1 MNTNNTNK
9 EITIAYVNYWQDP
22 KNDKYFSK
30 FIESNIG
37 SCKLVLPNDNPDILV
52 ASVFGNID
60 NITKH
65 KAKCKIFYYGENLNR
80 FPPYNNDDLMQNT
93 FDLIIGFKYTN
104 LEKKTLRFPLWLMYY
119 DYYNYSTEDNII
131 SHIENKYKENIKK
144 DKPLFA
150 TIIAR
155 HDREGQ
161 RGKIWHSLSK
171 YEATKGK
178 IIAAGDY
185 RQNTHKIGLRCEDK
199 ITHISQGIYNICP
212 ENSTYEG
219 YFTEKIFQAFEGGT
233 IPLYWAIDLPEKG
246 LINENK
252 YCFCNVNN
260 ERELNES
267 INNAMMCPEKYLD
280 GNVFTENAGNIIKEY
295 YDNLRD
301 NIKIKLGL

>member
-1 MNTNNTNK
+1 MTSNTNK
-9 EITIAYVNYWQDP
+9 EITIAYINYWQDP

-30 FIESNIG
+30 FIENNIG
-37 SCKLVLPNDNPDILV
+37 SCKLVLPNDNPDILI

-65 KAKCKIFYYGENLNR
+65 TAKCKIFYYGENLNR
-80 FPPYNNDDLMQNT
+80 FPPYNNDNLLQNT

-104 LEKKTLRFPLWLMYY
+104 LEKKILRFPLWLMYY
-119 DYYNYSTEDNII
+119 DYYNYNAEDNII

-171 YEATKGK
+171 YESSKGQ
-178 IIAAGDY
+178 IISPGDY
-185 RQNTHKIGLRCEDK
+185 KNNTLKIGLKCEDK
-199 ITHISQGIYNICP
+199 INYISQGIYNICP

-233 IPLYWAIDLPEKG
+233 IPLYWAIDKPEKG

-252 YCFCNVNN
+252 YCFCNINN
-260 ERELNES
+260 QNELNES

-280 GNVFTENAGNIIKEY
+280 GNVFTENAGSIIKEY
-295 YDNLRD
+295 YYNLSY